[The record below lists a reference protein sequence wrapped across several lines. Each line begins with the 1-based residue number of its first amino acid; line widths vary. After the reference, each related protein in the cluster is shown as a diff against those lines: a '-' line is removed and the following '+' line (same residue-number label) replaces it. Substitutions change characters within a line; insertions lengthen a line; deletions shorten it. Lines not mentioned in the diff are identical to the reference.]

1 MAINVLLAFMII
13 VAFLA
18 SIVLHEYAHA
28 VVAYWLGDRT
38 PQAEGRQTLSLR
50 AHVDPVGLLMCVI
63 LAFQPIGAGPIGLG
77 WGKPVKP
84 DPWKLRPGANVGVL
98 LVSLAGPLFN
108 LIIGIVT
115 AIVIRFSGAFLF
127 TNNPITPHI
136 LQFLVVFACT
146 NIALVLLNLLPIYPL
161 DGYQILY
168 TLLPS
173 KQAVQFARSAPYGP
187 FIILIIF
194 FLVPFLATLAGLGG
208 FPLFF
213 PANLILQGAASV
225 VALVLGGPFPNAL
238 QTILNLYL
246 VLR

>member
-1 MAINVLLAFMII
+1 MINVLLAFMII

-63 LAFQPIGAGPIGLG
+63 LAFQPVLAGPIGLG

-84 DPWKLRPGANVGVL
+84 DPWKLRPGANFGVL
-98 LVSLAGPLFN
+98 LVAVAGPLFN

-115 AIVIRFSGAFLF
+115 AIVIRFSAALLF
-127 TNNPITPHI
+127 TENPITPHI

-187 FIILIIF
+187 FIILLIF
-194 FLVPFLATLAGLGG
+194 FLVPFLATLAHLDSI
-208 FPLFF
+208 PIFF
-213 PANLILQGAASV
+213 PATLILQGAASV

-238 QTILNLYL
+238 QAVLNFYL